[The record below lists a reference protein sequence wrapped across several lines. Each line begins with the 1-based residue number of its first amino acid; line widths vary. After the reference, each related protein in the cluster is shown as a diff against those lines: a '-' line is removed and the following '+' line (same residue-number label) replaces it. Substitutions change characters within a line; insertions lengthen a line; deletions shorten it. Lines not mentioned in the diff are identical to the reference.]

1 MKKLIFTLLL
11 LSSCSTAEVP
21 ETATLPSFEAT
32 INGEQIFGIEG
43 SYCGAT
49 MCVDKISPIDQNLD
63 YSEYRLKEGD
73 ELIVKVKSSDAFKTL
88 QFSLM
93 DSEGTILD
101 DDLMVEPQAE
111 DGTYKI
117 IDELNG
123 DLVILTAWG
132 DFENGDMT
140 YYFPFTIEN

>member
-1 MKKLIFTLLL
+1 M
-11 LSSCSTAEVP
+11 
-21 ETATLPSFEAT
+21 
-32 INGEQIFGIEG
+32 
-43 SYCGAT
+43 
-49 MCVDKISPIDQNLD
+49 
-63 YSEYRLKEGD
+63 
-73 ELIVKVKSSDAFKTL
+73 KVKSSDAFKTL